1 MDYQAILDSIK
12 NDVVESPDK
21 GKVASYIP
29 ELGKVDG
36 KKFGI
41 SLIDI
46 SGNSYGTGDYNELF
60 SIQSI
65 SKVFAL
71 LKAFQLIGVELW
83 QRVGVEPSGDPFNQL
98 SLLELENGIPRNPC
112 INPGAI
118 VVCDVL
124 VSALSNP
131 KEELLHL
138 IRDLAKDETID
149 FDLKVAQSEKDTGFG
164 NYAAANLIKS
174 FGNLTNDV
182 DTVLDL
188 YFHLCSIEMNCSQ
201 LAMAF
206 FPFFND
212 GKCSEGNFYLDSRRV
227 KRINAIMQTCG
238 FYDQAGEFA
247 FEVGLPG
254 KSGVGGGIVAILP
267 GEFSVAAWSP
277 GLNIKG
283 NSTLGMLALEKL
295 TTKIGHSI
303 F

>member
-1 MDYQAILDSIK
+1 MDYQEILETIYSKVITIA
-12 NDVVESPDK
+12 DK
-21 GKVASYIP
+21 GKVANYIP
-29 ELGKVDG
+29 ELAKIDG
-36 KKFGI
+36 NKFGMA
-41 SLIDI
+41 LIDNQGKTY
-46 SGNSYGTGDYNELF
+46 SVGNSLEVF

-65 SKVFAL
+65 SKIFAL
-71 LKAFQLIGVELW
+71 FKAFQLKGNDLW
-83 QRVGVEPSGDPFNQL
+83 ERVGVEPSGDPFNQL

-118 VVCDVL
+118 VICDVL
-124 VSALSNP
+124 VSSLKNP
-131 KEELLHL
+131 KEDVLHFV
-138 IRDLAKDETID
+138 RELAKDDSID
-149 FDLKVAQSEKDTGFG
+149 FNRKVAQSEKDTGFN

-174 FGNLTNDV
+174 FGNLNNSV
-182 DTVLDL
+182 EEVLDL
-188 YFHLCSIEMNCSQ
+188 YFHLCSIEMNCHQ

-206 FPFFND
+206 FPFFNE
-212 GKCSEGNFYLDSRRV
+212 GKCIHNTQYLDNRRV

-267 GEFSVAAWSP
+267 KKFSVATWSP
-277 GLNIKG
+277 GLNAKG
-283 NSTLGMLALEKL
+283 NSQLGMLALEAL